1 MAWLWTCRTDPRTV
15 GQVCES
21 CSSQKL
27 DSRHR
32 CQYLTISG
40 VIFHVYDLKL
50 MLVSIY
56 ISLQED
62 FLGND
67 LGDETYQINTWN
79 ELATADFRSVG

>member
-1 MAWLWTCRTDPRTV
+1 
-15 GQVCES
+15 
-21 CSSQKL
+21 
-27 DSRHR
+27 
-32 CQYLTISG
+32 LTISG
-40 VIFHVYDLKL
+40 LFFNGCDLKL

-56 ISLQED
+56 ISLQND